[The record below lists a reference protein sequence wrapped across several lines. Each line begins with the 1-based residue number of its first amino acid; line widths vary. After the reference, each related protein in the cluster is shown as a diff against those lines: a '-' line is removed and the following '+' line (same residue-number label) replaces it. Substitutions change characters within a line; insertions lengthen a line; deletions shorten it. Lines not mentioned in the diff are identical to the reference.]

1 MPASYLP
8 PEPVAS
14 PAVEMAVTT
23 LQTESST
30 ASLRAHTVRIYLR
43 STTVL
48 ATPATYVTDN
58 GLEHVVVSLAGL
70 DETTTFAA
78 YADVSSTA
86 GGGFQGEYYVY
97 VVDATVDLGAD

>member
-8 PEPVAS
+8 PQPVAS

-23 LQTESST
+23 LQTESSAAT
-30 ASLRAHTVRIYLR
+30 LRAHTIRIYLR
-43 STTVL
+43 STGVL
-48 ATPATYVTDN
+48 PTPATYVTDN

-70 DETTTFAA
+70 NESTTFEA
-78 YADVSSTA
+78 YSDVSATS

-97 VVDATVDLGAD
+97 VIDAIVDLGGD